1 MSKKINLLD
10 IARGNKLTL
19 EDMMTGYIDLLEVAV
34 KKQHQKLEAPWMGNS
49 HGAILL
55 HLYLVGEMT
64 MTEVAK
70 RVKRRGS
77 TVTVL
82 VKKLKYY
89 DYIKTR
95 KDFQDQ
101 RIMHLSLTGK
111 GIEHC
116 ESMEEFLVDVHCNL
130 IEGISNE
137 EILASIKLIT
147 KLSGNLLEY
156 MDKD

>member
-19 EDMMTGYIDLLEVAV
+19 EDMMTGYIELLDLSVE
-34 KKQHQKLEAPWMGNS
+34 KQHKKLDAPWMGNS

-55 HLYLVGEMT
+55 HLYLIGEMT
-64 MTEVAK
+64 MTEVAE

-89 DYIKTR
+89 GYIKTR
-95 KDFQDQ
+95 KDSQDR
-101 RIMHLSLTGK
+101 RIMHLCLTEK

-116 ESMEEFLVDVHCNL
+116 ENMEEFLVDVHCNL
-130 IEGISNE
+130 SEGISDE
-137 EILASIKLIT
+137 EILAGIKLTT
-147 KLSGNLLEY
+147 KLKDNLLEY
-156 MDKD
+156 ISKQ